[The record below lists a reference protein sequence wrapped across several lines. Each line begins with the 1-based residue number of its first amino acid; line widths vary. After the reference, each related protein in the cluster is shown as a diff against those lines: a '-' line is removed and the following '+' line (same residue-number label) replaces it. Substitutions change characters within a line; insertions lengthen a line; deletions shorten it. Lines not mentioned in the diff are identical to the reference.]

1 MEIMNSLDDDKKIS
15 TAGITDIRNFSS
27 TFKEFQSKN
36 SSEFLDFMKEYYMS
50 QNLLARTLSDKVY
63 MSSTGDG
70 ILAIFL
76 DDENHYNYGFAYVL
90 STHRLLSNMCRK
102 FTEKNPGHIIS
113 FGIGADSGNVWNVGE
128 GYLSTYMGTVINRS
142 KRLEQTTKLFAK
154 ATTAVGDG
162 LYMKLLKEYYP
173 STHKLVLENNDYDE
187 LLNKNAETILISK
200 QFMLQYVY
208 DIELRGIQANAPL
221 FRMSESLVKDE
232 KLYWNV
238 MNKIIGENQVNKIKE
253 IVE

>member
-1 MEIMNSLDDDKKIS
+1 VELEEEKKIS
-15 TAGITDIRNFSS
+15 TAVITDIRNFSS
-27 TFKEFQSKN
+27 TFKEFQTKN
-36 SSEFLDFMKEYYMS
+36 SVDFLNFMKDYYRS
-50 QNLLARTLSDKVY
+50 QNLLARTISDNVY

-76 DDENHYNYGFAYVL
+76 DEETHYKAGFAYVL
-90 STHRLLSNMCRK
+90 GTHRLLSNMCNK
-102 FTEKNPGHIIS
+102 FMENHPENVIS
-113 FGIGADSGNVWNVGE
+113 FGIGADSGNVFKIDE

-154 ATTAVGDG
+154 ATTAVGNS
-162 LYMKLLKEYYP
+162 LYMNLLKEYYP
-173 STHKLVLENNDYDE
+173 STHQLVLENNDYDE

-208 DIELRGIQANAPL
+208 DIELKGIQTNAPL

-232 KLYWNV
+232 KLYCSV
-238 MNKIIGENQVNKIKE
+238 MEKLVGTEYIKKIKE
-253 IVE
+253 ITG

>member
-1 MEIMNSLDDDKKIS
+1 MVKVVNLDEDKKIS
-15 TAGITDIRNFSS
+15 TTVITDIRNFSR

-36 SSEFLDFMKEYYMS
+36 SSEFLDFMKDYYMS

-76 DDENHYNYGFAYVL
+76 DEDTHYKSAFAYVL
-90 STHRLLSNMCRK
+90 ATHRLLNNMCSN
-102 FTEKNPGHIIS
+102 FMESNPGYVIS
-113 FGIGADSGNVWNVGE
+113 FGIGADSGNVWKVGE

-154 ATTAVGDG
+154 ATTAVGNG

-173 STHKLVLENNDYDE
+173 STHQLVIENNDYDE

-221 FRMSESLVKDE
+221 FRMSESLVRDE
-232 KLYWNV
+232 KLYWGV
-238 MNKIIGENQVNKIKE
+238 MEKLIGEEQIKKIKE
-253 IVE
+253 ITG

>member
-1 MEIMNSLDDDKKIS
+1 MVKVANLDEDKKIS
-15 TAGITDIRNFSS
+15 TAVITDIRNFSR
-27 TFKEFQSKN
+27 TFKEFQNKN
-36 SSEFLDFMKEYYMS
+36 SSEFLDFMKDYYVS
-50 QNLLARTLSDKVY
+50 QNKLAKSFSDKVY

-76 DDENHYNYGFAYVL
+76 DKDTHYKSAFAYIIA
-90 STHRLLSNMCRK
+90 THRLLSNMCKK
-102 FTEKNPGHIIS
+102 FMDKNPGYVIS
-113 FGIGADSGNVWNVGE
+113 FGIGADSGNVWNIGE

-154 ATTAVGDG
+154 ATTAIGDG
-162 LYMKLLKEYYP
+162 LYMNLLKEYFP
-173 STHKLVLENNDYDE
+173 STHQLILENNDYDE

-208 DIELRGIQANAPL
+208 DIELKGIQANAPL

-232 KLYWNV
+232 NLYWGV
-238 MNKIIGENQVNKIKE
+238 MEKLVDKDTIKRVKE